1 MVDKEFKSSK
11 PGFKKRIDE
20 LINKDMIQPDQRDG
34 LNKMIDSP
42 DEENFE
48 VVKEL
53 LQVKFR
59 DKLIEGLNEDQLKA
73 FDDILEFILDPDD
86 NVFDAFILKG
96 YAGTG
101 KTFLVKRIIEFITTS
116 YPKRQI
122 AITAPTNKAV
132 RVLQADAPFN
142 TDAGKGPIFED
153 TFNGEKRLKYST
165 VHKLLGLKEQITHTG
180 EQKFSPEYKGKS
192 ELSKFKYLIVD
203 EVSMLDDALCR
214 ELLKHKDTVKII
226 FMGDP
231 AQIPPVN
238 RADCIPF
245 RDSGEYNFK
254 KAELQKIMRQTG
266 DHPVIDAS
274 FIIRNNLTKIHPIPA
289 LETNLVKDKGI
300 VYINAKTERKSVRPL
315 LKEYFDTDE
324 FREDADYA
332 KVIAWTNRTV
342 NYVNSIIREILYGKG
357 ADPYVIGEKLIARSP
372 IFERADEEKRWGSQW
387 EIIMNTSE
395 EMEITD
401 ITIHREKFSETSYEL
416 FCDIY
421 QCEVSVYDPIAKR
434 YAIEYITLIHE
445 NSMEEY
451 REIIKKSKE
460 FAIKA
465 KDKSAWV
472 AHYNILKWS
481 ADVSYNY
488 AITAH
493 KAQGSTYDNV
503 ILMEEDLE
511 LNRNTLERNRIKY
524 TAYSRPK
531 NKLFILRKNYV

>member
-1 MVDKEFKSSK
+1 MVDKEFKGSK

-20 LINKDMIQPDQRDG
+20 LINKEMIQPHQRDS

-59 DKLIEGLNEDQLKA
+59 DKLIEGLNADQLKA
-73 FDDILEFILDPDD
+73 FDDILEFILDSDA
-86 NVFDAFILKG
+86 DAFILKG

-142 TDAGKGPIFED
+142 TDSGKGPIFED

-165 VHKLLGLKEQITHTG
+165 VHKLLGLKEQITNSG

-192 ELSKFKYLIVD
+192 ELSAFKYLIVD
-203 EVSMLDDALCR
+203 EVSMLDDELCR
-214 ELLKHKDTVKII
+214 ELLKHTKSLKII

-238 RADCIPF
+238 RIDCIPF
-245 RDSGEYNFK
+245 RNSPDYEFRM
-254 KAELQKIMRQTG
+254 AELKQIMRQTG
-266 DHPVIDAS
+266 DHPVVDAS
-274 FIIRNNLTKIHPIPA
+274 FIIRNNLNKIHPIPT

-300 VYINAKTERKSVRPL
+300 VYIDAKTERKTVRPI
-315 LKEYFDTDE
+315 LKEYFDTDA

-332 KVIAWTNRTV
+332 KVIAWTNKTV
-342 NYVNSIIREILYGKG
+342 NYLNSIIREILYGKG
-357 ADPYVIGEKLIARSP
+357 AEPYVVGEKLIARGP
-372 IFERADEEKRWGSQW
+372 IFEKADTNKRWGAKW
-387 EIIMNTSE
+387 EITLNTSE
-395 EMEITD
+395 EMEIKD
-401 ITIHREKFSETSYEL
+401 ITIQREKFVESSYEL
-416 FCDIY
+416 FCDVY
-421 QCEVSVYDPIAKR
+421 QCKVSVYDPILKCFVTDF
-434 YAIEYITLIHE
+434 INIIHE
-445 NSMEEY
+445 NDMKEY
-451 REIIKKSKE
+451 QELIEKSKE

-503 ILMEEDLE
+503 ILLEEDLE
-511 LNRNTLERNRIKY
+511 HNRNTLERNRIKY

-531 NKLFILRKNYV
+531 NKLYILRKNYA